1 MNAIELLIKGIEFAR
16 ARTLGFLDGI
26 EKEPDP
32 QALLA
37 WRPGPGRAHVGW
49 QLMHIAVTEEIFA
62 TERLAHQKES
72 QWKELLPRF
81 RGGSTPDDDVP
92 SVVMIREVLTGTRE
106 HLLGTLRT
114 IGEDRIDE
122 IPEALRE
129 RKFTFRDVFFLI
141 AWHEGHHQ
149 GQAQLDREPLQGQ
162 PLKNQAMTRHCFFLV
177 CASITVAWYSIV
189 SADDA
194 TITIKG
200 IVLNEVHTGE
210 REQSVFVYALDGTP
224 EIRAE
229 VEKLVAEYY
238 PDKGLD
244 AEAARK
250 LQDQFTAKLKYFID
264 GAIAGELHQKA
275 TYGARQPTALTG
287 TVSEKDGRRWITVGK
302 AADTTLH
309 YPAKMLAPTSRG
321 SCRTVHRLWSASTI
335 GCRCDASG
343 WRRASFSWASPITS
357 VRTGRRIRPTW

>member
-1 MNAIELLIKGIEFAR
+1 
-16 ARTLGFLDGI
+16 
-26 EKEPDP
+26 
-32 QALLA
+32 
-37 WRPGPGRAHVGW
+37 
-49 QLMHIAVTEEIFA
+49 
-62 TERLAHQKES
+62 
-72 QWKELLPRF
+72 
-81 RGGSTPDDDVP
+81 
-92 SVVMIREVLTGTRE
+92 
-106 HLLGTLRT
+106 
-114 IGEDRIDE
+114 
-122 IPEALRE
+122 
-129 RKFTFRDVFFLI
+129 
-141 AWHEGHHQ
+141 
-149 GQAQLDREPLQGQ
+149 
-162 PLKNQAMTRHCFFLV
+162 MTRHCFFLV

-309 YPAKMLAPTSRG
+309 YPAKMLVPRQAVGHAGPSTVCGPHQRSVVAAMHLGGAGQVFHGRALLPVSALAGGPPHMVTLTKGFYMAEQPITQEMFAAVVGGTLGNEKAAKAPVNSSCAGNVRVLPGLIAKDRKKGPRADRRGVGIRGSRG
-321 SCRTVHRLWSASTI
+321 HVQP
-335 GCRCDASG
+335 D
-343 WRRASFSWASPITS
+343 
-357 VRTGRRIRPTW
+357 V